1 MLKYSQVVTAPV
13 SSRWPAF
20 CTPLGLWLLA
30 SIALVVLFVLSP
42 ATFARPEPAGLR
54 LGTDVPFLVLAD
66 PEGHL
71 TVQEIAA
78 LPEDAFTRFT
88 QPLNKGYTRDVYW
101 LRVET
106 PAAEQ
111 PGGQDA
117 GKGAAW
123 LEVLPTYLDRVTLYQ
138 QSGGA
143 WHEQNSGDTVSMAQK
158 TRTRELIMPLLAG
171 QPFILRVQTT
181 SPMQMDATLWHSTG
195 LMSHLSSS
203 EWASGLHQGI
213 NLMHAL
219 LIIGAALALRM
230 RSLAA
235 LALASVVC
243 LMHGAADRG
252 YLQLWLP
259 APLEHWG
266 DLAVKLGTLVLPAA
280 LAWQFRE
287 VLTIGTR
294 WHRTDRLLFVLGA
307 VPLLC
312 LASIPLGRYSDWAWI
327 GVGAPW
333 AISAVVAV
341 VAWCNLVQG
350 GATLEHVLLALP
362 GTSYGLI
369 GLYVTAAYLGWAPIP
384 EIETSVLWQLNTLL
398 LNIIVT
404 VAVGAGLVRRFRD
417 SMEKLARSEHTLEER
432 VRQRTAE
439 LLQTQNTLQAALAS
453 ERTMREEQRQFFDM
467 VNHEFRTP
475 LAVMDSAA
483 TEQWTFPSPDLE
495 EQKRRAAQMR
505 RMCRRMADLMDN
517 CLADQRLEAAAM
529 DPQHEPVD
537 VKGLVNDAA
546 QLVQWSQRHS
556 LALDL
561 EGMPAVWLCDPLLT
575 RIALSNLTDNAVKHA
590 QPGEVRIAAQVD
602 EQDRLC
608 LSVSDQ
614 GPGLAPDA
622 VQRLFERGQRGG
634 TQQVR
639 GFGLGLW
646 AAQRIAQLHGGDVEV
661 TASAQGGSCFTLI
674 LPQPA

>member
-1 MLKYSQVVTAPV
+1 M
-13 SSRWPAF
+13 F
-20 CTPLGLWLLA
+20 
-30 SIALVVLFVLSP
+30 FVLSP
-42 ATFARPEPAGLR
+42 ATFARPQPPGQR
-54 LGTDVPFLVLAD
+54 LGTDIPFLVLPDRGGRMSVEEVA
-66 PEGHL
+66 
-71 TVQEIAA
+71 V
-78 LPEDAFTRFT
+78 LPKETFEVVK

-101 LRVET
+101 LRVEVPIST
-106 PAAEQ
+106 
-111 PGGQDA
+111 A
-117 GKGAAW
+117 GTNAREGASW
-123 LEVLPTYLDRVTLYQ
+123 LEIVPTYLDKVTLFQ
-138 QSGGA
+138 QADGA
-143 WHEQNSGDTVSMAQK
+143 WHEQSSGDTVPMAE
-158 TRTRELIMPLLAG
+158 RVRARELVLPLLPG

-195 LMSHLSSS
+195 LMSYLSSS

-235 LALASVVC
+235 LAVASVVC

-259 APLEHWG
+259 ASLEHWG
-266 DLAVKLGTLVLPAA
+266 DLAVKVGTLVLPAA

-294 WHRTDRLLFVLGA
+294 WRHTDRLLLALGT

-312 LASIPLGRYSDWAWI
+312 LVSIPLGRYSDWAWI

-341 VAWCNLVQG
+341 VTWCNLMRDG
-350 GATLEHVLLALP
+350 PSLEHVLLVLP
-362 GTSYGLI
+362 GSSYGLI
-369 GLYVTAAYLGWAPIP
+369 GLYVTAAYLGWAPLP

-398 LNIIVT
+398 LNVIVT
-404 VAVGAGLVRRFRD
+404 VAVGAGLVRQFRD
-417 SMEKLARSEHTLEER
+417 SMEKLAKSEHTLEER
-432 VRQRTAE
+432 VRQRTTE

-483 TEQWTFPSPDLE
+483 TEQWTFPSTDLE

-517 CLADQRLEAAAM
+517 CLADQRLEAASM
-529 DPQHEPVD
+529 SPQRQMVNLQNLVD
-537 VKGLVNDAA
+537 DAA
-546 QLVQWSQRHS
+546 QIVQWSPRHR
-556 LALDL
+556 LVLDIGGL
-561 EGMPAVWLCDPLLT
+561 PPHGLVIRCW
-575 RIALSNLTDNAVKHA
+575 HA
-590 QPGEVRIAAQVD
+590 WRCP
-602 EQDRLC
+602 
-608 LSVSDQ
+608 
-614 GPGLAPDA
+614 
-622 VQRLFERGQRGG
+622 
-634 TQQVR
+634 T
-639 GFGLGLW
+639 
-646 AAQRIAQLHGGDVEV
+646 
-661 TASAQGGSCFTLI
+661 
-674 LPQPA
+674 